1 MPQEERKHPQLSSGK
16 ADYLQQEYQLQSHE
30 ATERERGGERERE
43 ERIKP
48 LQ

>member
-16 ADYLQQEYQLQSHE
+16 ADYQQREYPLQSHE
-30 ATERERGGERERE
+30 ATERERGGERGG
-43 ERIKP
+43 ERIKQ